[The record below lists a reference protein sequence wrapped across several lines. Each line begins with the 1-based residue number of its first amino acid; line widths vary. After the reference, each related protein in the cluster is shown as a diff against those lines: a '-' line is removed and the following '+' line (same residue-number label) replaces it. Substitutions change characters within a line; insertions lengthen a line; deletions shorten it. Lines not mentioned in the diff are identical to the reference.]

1 MRMSEVEQDSIL
13 TLTDEDGAEHEFQV
27 LDVIELESKMYAI
40 LQPVG
45 SEEDEAIILRVEQ
58 DPEGN
63 EVLMSIEDDDEWD
76 RVAEA
81 YDTLLFEEM
90 SGEDN

>member
-1 MRMSEVEQDSIL
+1 MSEVEQDAIL
-13 TLTDEDGAEHEFQV
+13 TLTDEEGAEHEFQV
-27 LDVIELESKMYAI
+27 LDVIELEGKMYAI

-45 SEEDEAIILRVEQ
+45 AEEDEAIILRVEQ
-58 DPEGN
+58 DPDGN
-63 EVLMSIEDDDEWD
+63 EVLMSIDDDDEWD